1 MNVSS
6 KFMILRE
13 LDILTSLE
21 NSEIEQLADKVQ
33 LVQFKKGQPIYLS
46 DASIDQVY
54 ILFKGSAKLGVQV
67 TGEREIIRGIIHSG
81 EIFGENIFNTR
92 KRQEYAVCL
101 EDSRVFTMP
110 VNHYQQLLTSNSG
123 FRNAI
128 IEYMMHNVSVLR
140 KRIHNY
146 MFYNAQRRI
155 IEFIKDLTEK
165 TGRKLVNGEYLV
177 HHKMNHLAIAN
188 STDTSRQTVARVL
201 NELKSMSL
209 ISYSDRRPSKIIV
222 RPSLLAVD

>member
-1 MNVSS
+1 MNISS
-6 KFMILRE
+6 KFMILRD
-13 LDILTSLE
+13 LDIFKSLE
-21 NSEIEQLADKVQ
+21 HKEVEQIASTIQ
-33 LVQFKKGQPIYLS
+33 LEKYSKTKPIYLAE
-46 DASIDQVY
+46 ASIDQIY
-54 ILFKGSAKLGVQV
+54 ILYKGSIKLGVEV
-67 TGEREIIRGIIHSG
+67 VGEREIIRGIIHSG
-81 EIFGENIFNTR
+81 EVFGENIFNSP
-92 KRQEYAVCL
+92 KRMEYAVAL
-101 EDSRVFTMP
+101 EDCQVFKVPIQTYEM
-110 VNHYQQLLTSNSG
+110 LLKSNAG

-155 IEFIKDLTEK
+155 VEFIKDLTNK
-165 TGRKLVNGEYLV
+165 TGRKLVNGEFLV
-177 HHKMNHLAIAN
+177 NHKMNHLTIAN

-222 RPSLLAVD
+222 KPEIFAFS